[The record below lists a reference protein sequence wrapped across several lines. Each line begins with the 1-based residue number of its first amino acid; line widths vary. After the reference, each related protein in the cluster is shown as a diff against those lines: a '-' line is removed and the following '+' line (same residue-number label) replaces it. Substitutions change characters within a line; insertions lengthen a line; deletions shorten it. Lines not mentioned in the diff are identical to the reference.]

1 MSNYQF
7 IASTIELPEIE
18 NPHVHLYSINEA
30 LAHGLS
36 IEESILEMDIDPD
49 EPEVLLWF
57 ESEEL
62 LGEITVQ
69 KEEEGYYS
77 DPYTQLP
84 YRYTFEWGRYTQKRA
99 EEIITFLNQHM
110 QSGSIVELWDTWM
123 DDIEE
128 PVVKIL
134 SLDHVTP
141 QHIQAIFGNT
151 EYEKPTVLSI
161 QKS

>member
-7 IASTIELPEIE
+7 IASTIDLPEIE
-18 NPHVHLYSINEA
+18 NPHVHLYSLNEA
-30 LAHGLS
+30 LALGVS

-69 KEEEGYYS
+69 KEEYGYYS

-84 YRYTFEWGRYTQKRA
+84 YRYAFEWGGYTQKRA
-99 EEIITFLNQHM
+99 EEIIAFLNQHM
-110 QSGSIVELWDTWM
+110 RSGSIVELWDTWM
-123 DDIEE
+123 DDVEE
-128 PVVKIL
+128 PVVEKL
-134 SLDHVTP
+134 SLDQLTP
-141 QHIQAIFGNT
+141 RHIQTLFDNT
-151 EYEKPTVLSI
+151 EYEKPTVLTI

>member
-1 MSNYQF
+1 MSKYQF

-30 LAHGLS
+30 LANGLS

-69 KEEEGYYS
+69 KEEDGYYS

-84 YRYTFEWGRYTQKRA
+84 YRHTFEWGRYTQKRA